1 MAVPRFLVCLVSLF
15 ALLCPVLA
23 YPSFS
28 KRAEGLSSKGFSVVV
43 SQKQDHQRDFVRDW
57 AAAHLKW
64 GNGVPEQVSSTFQL
78 LDSSKFFVG
87 RSKREEGLV

>member
-1 MAVPRFLVCLVSLF
+1 MAVPRFFSVCLVSLLVLF
-15 ALLCPVLA
+15 YPVLA
-23 YPSFS
+23 YPTSS
-28 KRAEGLSSKGFSVVV
+28 KRAEGLSSKGFSVAV

-78 LDSSKFFVG
+78 LDNSRSSSVDP
-87 RSKREEGLV
+87 REQSG

>member
-1 MAVPRFLVCLVSLF
+1 MAAPRFFSVCLFGLLVLF
-15 ALLCPVLA
+15 CPVLA
-23 YPSFS
+23 YPSLS
-28 KRAEGLSSKGFSVVV
+28 KRAESLSSKGFSVAV

-78 LDSSKFFVG
+78 LDSSKSSSADL
-87 RSKREEGLV
+87 RDEQA